1 MKARREAEQKY
12 AQVQAGIAKFSGGL
26 TVSTFLRSSL
36 GDDATKVL
44 LPRLFFIFDSPDSWV
59 YFIVFRTDYTRV
71 FASDSSCECTVGSA

>member
-44 LPRLFFIFDSPDSWV
+44 LPRLFLIFDFPD
-59 YFIVFRTDYTRV
+59 T
-71 FASDSSCECTVGSA
+71 